1 MVEVTDNFV
10 SKTELKREAK
20 NVHEFGK
27 ILASLTEL
35 QIAQIDLPENILDAI
50 KDLKNIKKGS
60 AKKRQSLYLAKL
72 LREID
77 LSKAQDFVNQIK
89 FESQAEIRRIHEA
102 EDWRDK
108 LISDV
113 SYLTNIIDKAQNV
126 DIQKLRS
133 LVINSQKEIKKQKS
147 KKNQKELFNYLK
159 EIL

>member
-89 FESQAEIRRIHEA
+89 FESQTEIRRIHEA
-102 EDWRDK
+102 EYWRDK

-126 DIQKLRS
+126 DIQRLRN

>member
-1 MVEVTDNFV
+1 MAEVTDNFV
-10 SKTELKREAK
+10 SKTELKKEAK

-89 FESQAEIRRIHEA
+89 FESQTEIRRLHEA

-113 SYLTNIIDKAQNV
+113 SNLTNFIDKAQNV
-126 DIQKLRS
+126 DIQRLRN